1 LDSTIAEKIYSEGV
15 ISRLSQY
22 LKCIVQLKET
32 GKRTVTSREISDSTG
47 INSAEVRRD
56 LIYFEIKGKRG
67 VGFNI
72 DELIKSFN
80 KILGYDRAVHIALI
94 GAGNLGKAILNYKML
109 DRFGFKIESVFDNNA
124 AIIGKTV
131 SGRTI
136 RDIKEIESVIK
147 DKNIDIAIIAVPPEE
162 AQKVANTLVNAGIKV
177 IMNYT
182 SIPIKVPRKV
192 KIETTDPI
200 EKLLHTLYY
209 LSHTGYAELSS
220 FKPK

>member
-1 LDSTIAEKIYSEGV
+1 MDSTIAEKIYSEGV

-32 GKRTVTSREISDSTG
+32 GKRTVTSREISDNTG

-72 DELIKSFN
+72 NELIKSFN
-80 KILGYDRAVHIALI
+80 EILGYDRTVHIALI

-109 DRFGFKIESVFDNNA
+109 DRFGFKIENVFDNNVS
-124 AIIGKTV
+124 IIGKTV
-131 SGRTI
+131 SGRVI

-147 DKNIDIAIIAVPPEE
+147 EKNMEIAIIAVPPEE
-162 AQKVANTLVNAGIKV
+162 AQKVANTLVSAGIKV

-182 SIPIKVPRKV
+182 SIPIKVPKKV

-209 LSHTGYAELSS
+209 LSHTGYAELNS
-220 FKPK
+220 FKHK